1 MNTFIQKLNRLLE
14 ITVIVI
20 MAVLVVDVLWQIFSR
35 FILSN
40 PSSFTDELARFLLI
54 WVSLLG
60 GAYMLGKRLHLSIDL
75 LSHKLSEK
83 QSLIVD
89 CFAQIVIL
97 LFVVS
102 VLIIGGS
109 RLVFVTLFLEQ
120 TSAALNVPLG
130 YVYSVLPISGSIM
143 ILYCIHFL
151 IDNVRKIKKLNTSSF
166 SFDKKENL

>member
-1 MNTFIQKLNRLLE
+1 MNRLIHTLNRILE
-14 ITVIVI
+14 IILITI
-20 MAVLVVDVLWQIFSR
+20 MGVLVVDVLWQIFSR

-54 WVSLLG
+54 WVSLFG
-60 GAYMLGKRLHLSIDL
+60 GAYTLGKRLHLSIDL

-97 LFVVS
+97 IFVVS
-102 VLIIGGS
+102 VLIVGGS

-120 TSAALNVPLG
+120 TSAALNIPLG
-130 YVYSVLPISGSIM
+130 YVYSILPISGSIM
-143 ILYCIHFL
+143 ALYCIHFF
-151 IDNVRKIKKLNTSSF
+151 IENVIKIKKLNASSF
-166 SFDKKENL
+166 SFNEKEN

>member
-1 MNTFIQKLNRLLE
+1 MDTFINKLNRFLE
-14 ITVIVI
+14 ITIIVI

-75 LSHKLSEK
+75 LSHRLNEK
-83 QSLIVD
+83 QSLILD

-102 VLIIGGS
+102 VLIVGGS

-151 IDNVRKIKKLNTSSF
+151 IDNGRRIKKLNTSSY
-166 SFDKKENL
+166 SLDKKENQ

>member
-1 MNTFIQKLNRLLE
+1 MSLLIKKLDQALE
-14 ITVIVI
+14 IIVI
-20 MAVLVVDVLWQIFSR
+20 LIMGALVIDVLWQVFSR

-75 LSHKLSEK
+75 ISHKLTVK
-83 QSLIVD
+83 QSLVIDSIV
-89 CFAQIVIL
+89 QIIIL
-97 LFVVS
+97 LFVIS

-109 RLVFVTLFLEQ
+109 RLVFITLYLEQ

-130 YVYSVLPISGSIM
+130 YVYSVLPLSGIIM
-143 ILYCIHFL
+143 LIYNFHFL
-151 IDNVRKIKKLNTSSF
+151 LQNFAGLRTSSLLEKTNK
-166 SFDKKENL
+166 D